1 MTDYALVGDDLVIK
15 GDKSRYTKY
24 VAAMKEI
31 GLEVNMSKSI
41 VSEGNDIHIEF
52 ARNYIIKG
60 ERIVPLQFGTLF
72 A

>member
-1 MTDYALVGDDLVIK
+1 MTDYALVGDDLVIR
-15 GDKSRYTKY
+15 GDRSRYTRY
-24 VAAMKEI
+24 IAAMKDI

-41 VSEGNDIHIEF
+41 VSEGDDVHVEF

-60 ERIVPLQFGTLF
+60 ERIIPLQFGTLF